1 MERELGPETTPAAR
15 ERLYLF
21 DTTLR
26 DGAQTNGVD
35 FTLADKLAIAK
46 LLDELAID
54 YVEGGYPGANL
65 TDTDLFAEERH
76 LANTTFTA
84 FGMTR
89 RPGRSASNDPG
100 LVTLLD
106 AKADAICFV
115 AKSWDYHVRVALET
129 TLEENL
135 ASIRDSV
142 AAAKQKGREV
152 LLDCEHFFD
161 GYKVNPDYALA
172 CAKTAYA
179 AGARW
184 VVLCDTNGGALPHE
198 VEAIVGEV
206 VKHIPG
212 SHVGI
217 HAHNDTE
224 QAVAI
229 SLAAVRAGARQIQGT
244 LNGLGERC
252 GNANLVSIIPTLK
265 LKPEFAEK
273 FEIGVPDDRLKTLLR
288 ASRTLDEMLNRAPNR
303 HAPYVGE
310 SAFTTKAGIHASA
323 ILKDPATYEHVRPE
337 AVGNRRRV
345 LVSDQAGKSN
355 VLAELDRSGLIS
367 ELEGLGIAI
376 ARDDP
381 RIARLLDEVKA
392 REAKG
397 YAYENAQA
405 SFELLARRILG
416 SVPGYFDVIKFD
428 VNVEQRINA
437 KDERVTVTMAV
448 VKVSVD
454 GTDLISAAEG
464 NGPVNALDL
473 ALRKDLGK
481 YQKYIEGLDLTD
493 YRVRILDGGTEAVTR
508 VLIESQDE
516 TGERWTTVGVS
527 PNIIDAS
534 FQALMDSIVY
544 KLVKSGAPG

>member
-1 MERELGPETTPAAR
+1 MTR

-35 FTLADKLAIAK
+35 FTLNDKLVIARM
-46 LLDELAID
+46 LDELGLD
-54 YVEGGYPGANL
+54 YVEGGYPGANPI
-65 TDTDLFAEERH
+65 DTELFAQDRN
-76 LANTTFTA
+76 LRTTFTA

-89 RPGRSASNDPG
+89 RPGRSTSNDPG
-100 LVTLLD
+100 LAALLQ

-129 TLEENL
+129 TPEENL
-135 ASIRDSV
+135 AAIRDSV
-142 AAAKQKGREV
+142 RAATAGGREV

-161 GYKVNPDYALA
+161 GYKAKPQFALA
-172 CAKTAYA
+172 CAKAAYEE
-179 AGARW
+179 GARW
-184 VVLCDTNGGALPHE
+184 IVLCDTNGGALPHE
-198 VEAIVGEV
+198 VETIVGEV
-206 VKHIPG
+206 VKVIPG
-212 SHVGI
+212 DHLGI

-224 QAVAI
+224 QAVAN

-252 GNANLVSIIPTLK
+252 GNANLVSIIPTLA
-265 LKPEFAEK
+265 LKPEFSQR
-273 FEIGVPDDRLKTLLR
+273 FEIGVTDAQLKTLSH
-288 ASRTLDEMLNRAPNR
+288 ASHTLDEMLNRAPNR

-310 SAFTTKAGIHASA
+310 SAFATKAGIHASA
-323 ILKDPATYEHVRPE
+323 IMKDPATYEHVPPE
-337 AVGNRRRV
+337 TIGNRRKL
-345 LVSDQAGKSN
+345 LVSDQGGKSN
-355 VLAELDRSGLIS
+355 LLAELDRIGIS
-367 ELEGLGIAI
+367 IEK
-376 ARDDP
+376 DDD
-381 RIARLLDEVKA
+381 RLTQLLDEVKR
-392 REAKG
+392 REAIG
-397 YAYENAQA
+397 YAYEAADA

-416 SVPGYFDVIKFD
+416 KVPNYFRVEKFD
-428 VNVEQRINA
+428 VNVEQRDNA
-437 KDERVTVTMAV
+437 VGERVTVSLAV
-448 VKVSVD
+448 VKVKVD
-454 GTDLISAAEG
+454 DETLISAAEG

-481 YQKYIEGLDLTD
+481 YQVYINGLELTD
-493 YRVRILDGGTEAVTR
+493 YRVRILNTGTEAVTR

-544 KLVKSGAPG
+544 KLVRSGAPA

>member
-1 MERELGPETTPAAR
+1 MTR

-35 FTLADKLAIAK
+35 FTLNDKLMIARM
-46 LLDELAID
+46 LDELGLD
-54 YVEGGYPGANL
+54 YVEGGYPGANPI
-65 TDTDLFAEERH
+65 DTELFAQDRN
-76 LANTTFTA
+76 LRATFTA

-89 RPGRSASNDPG
+89 RPGHSTSNDPG
-100 LVTLLD
+100 LAALLQ

-135 ASIRDSV
+135 AAIRDSV
-142 AAAKQKGREV
+142 RAATAGGREV

-161 GYKVNPDYALA
+161 GYKAKPQFALA
-172 CAKTAYA
+172 CAKAAYEE
-179 AGARW
+179 GARW

-198 VEAIVGEV
+198 VETIVGEV
-206 VKHIPG
+206 VKVIPG
-212 SHVGI
+212 DHLGI

-224 QAVAI
+224 QAVAN

-252 GNANLVSIIPTLK
+252 GNANLVSIIPTLA
-265 LKPEFAEK
+265 LKPEFFQR
-273 FEIGVPDDRLKTLLR
+273 FEIGVSDAQLKSLSH
-288 ASRTLDEMLNRAPNR
+288 ASHTLDEMLNRAPNR

-310 SAFTTKAGIHASA
+310 SAFATKAGIHASA
-323 ILKDPATYEHVRPE
+323 IMKDPATYEHVPPE
-337 AVGNRRRV
+337 MIGNRRKL
-345 LVSDQAGKSN
+345 LVSDQGGKSN
-355 VLAELDRSGLIS
+355 LLAELERIGISIEKDDDRLTQ
-367 ELEGLGIAI
+367 
-376 ARDDP
+376 
-381 RIARLLDEVKA
+381 LLDEVKR
-392 REAKG
+392 REAIG
-397 YAYENAQA
+397 YAYEAADA

-416 SVPGYFDVIKFD
+416 KVPNYFRVEKFD
-428 VNVEQRINA
+428 VNVEQRDNA
-437 KDERVTVTMAV
+437 VGERVTVSLAV
-448 VKVSVD
+448 VKVKVD
-454 GTDLISAAEG
+454 DETLISAAEG

-481 YQKYIEGLDLTD
+481 YQVYINGLDLTD
-493 YRVRILDGGTEAVTR
+493 YRVRILNTGTEAVTR

-544 KLVKSGAPG
+544 KLVRSGAPA